1 MLGSEGEFVIVI
13 RSQIRPTC
21 TSKDLE
27 EHVIR
32 LLLKEPL

>member
-1 MLGSEGEFVIVI
+1 MLGSEGEFVVII

-27 EHVIR
+27 EHVVR
-32 LLLKEPL
+32 LLFKEML